1 MTATPDTPVRAGD
14 PADPGALAVV
24 DVQPAELSTQPEP
37 VRPGPAGSLLAMARN
52 GWRRL
57 TSMRTALVLLF
68 LLALASVPGSLLPQ
82 RPLNPIKVDNY
93 IAEHPG
99 LSRVLDAAGFFDVFA
114 APWFAA
120 IYLLLFISL
129 LGCVV
134 PRLRLHARAMFTS
147 PPVVPRRLE
156 RLPESGSYEAAGAPA
171 ELAAEAKS
179 RLRGWRTVTRHEPD
193 GVVTVAAERGYLRE
207 TGNLIFHAALV
218 VLLAGIAAGRL
229 WGYQGTVLVTEG
241 DAGICNAV
249 PLYDSFRPGRLVD
262 GSGLAPFCIDKLEDF
277 TATYDPDGTPSE
289 FRADITYTVGD
300 DGTAPRPYAL
310 KVNAPLRVDGVR
322 VYLVSHGFAPRFT
335 VRTPQGKVVSDVSAP
350 FLPQDGT
357 LLSEGAVKLLDEV
370 SPQLALYGLFAPAAV
385 DPGDGTIRSASPR
398 PLAPGVAIVVYRG
411 NLGLDS
417 GRPQSVYSIDQRQV
431 ERGVLKEVAT
441 AKLAPGGSTKL
452 DDGTTITFDGYR
464 EWATIQVNRD
474 PGQLSVLIA
483 AAAVVLGLLLSLAVR
498 RRRVFLRITPL
509 RPPSTGA
516 SGSGD
521 EPPAV
526 DDEATGTLT
535 GRSVVAVGGLART
548 DAGGFGSEFARVI
561 ERLRDPAAG
570 RKD

>member
-1 MTATPDTPVRAGD
+1 VTATPATPVRPDGA
-14 PADPGALAVV
+14 ADPGALAVA

-37 VRPGPAGSLLAMARN
+37 VRPGPAGSMLALARN

-82 RPLNPIKVDNY
+82 RPLNPIKVDDY
-93 IAEHPG
+93 IADHPQ

-129 LGCVV
+129 LGCVL
-134 PRLRLHARAMFTS
+134 PRLRLHARAMLS
-147 PPVVPRRLE
+147 PPPVVPRRLE
-156 RLPESGSYEAAGAPA
+156 RLPESGSYEADGPPEAV
-171 ELAAEAKS
+171 AAEATR
-179 RLRGWRTVTRHEPD
+179 RLRGWRTVTRPEPD
-193 GVVTVAAERGYLRE
+193 GAVTVAAERGYLRE
-207 TGNLIFHAALV
+207 TGNLLFHAALV

-262 GSGLAPFCIDKLEDF
+262 GSGLAPFCIDRLDDF
-277 TATYDPDGTPSE
+277 TATYDPDGTPAE

-300 DGTAPRPYAL
+300 DGEPRRYPL
-310 KVNAPLRVDGVR
+310 KVNEPLRVDGVR
-322 VYLVSHGFAPRFT
+322 VYLVSHGFSPRFT
-335 VRTPQGKVVSDVSAP
+335 VRAPDGKVAVDVAAP

-370 SPQLALYGLFAPAAV
+370 RPQLALYGFFAPTAAAR
-385 DPGDGTIRSASPR
+385 GDGTIRSASSQ
-398 PLAPGVAIVVYRG
+398 PLAPGVAVVVYRG
-411 NLGLDS
+411 DLGLDS

-431 ERGVLKEVAT
+431 DSGALREVAT
-441 AKLAPGGSTKL
+441 ATLTPGRSTKL

-474 PGQLSVLIA
+474 PGQLSVLFA
-483 AAAVVLGLLLSLAVR
+483 SAAVVLGLLLSLAVR
-498 RRRVFLRITPL
+498 RRRVFLRITPAPG
-509 RPPSTGA
+509 RSSGA
-516 SGSGD
+516 GSAGAD
-521 EPPAV
+521 PPAG
-526 DDEATGTLT
+526 DDGATGSPPA
-535 GRSVVAVGGLART
+535 RSVVAVGGLART
-548 DAGGFGSEFARVI
+548 DAGGFGSEFARVV
-561 ERLRDPAAG
+561 ERLRDPAQG

>member
-1 MTATPDTPVRAGD
+1 MTATPDTPVRPD
-14 PADPGALAVV
+14 DPGAVAVA

-37 VRPGPAGSLLAMARN
+37 VRPGPAGSMLATTRN

-82 RPLNPIKVDNY
+82 RPLNPIKVDSY
-93 IAEHPG
+93 IADHPQ
-99 LSRVLDAAGFFDVFA
+99 LARVLDAAGFFDVFA

-129 LGCVV
+129 LGCVL
-134 PRLRLHARAMFTS
+134 PRLRLHAKAMLS
-147 PPVVPRRLE
+147 PPPVAPRRLE
-156 RLPESGSYEAAGAPA
+156 RLPESVSYETVGTPEAV
-171 ELAAEAKS
+171 AAEATR
-179 RLRGWRTVTRHEPD
+179 RLRGWRSVTRPEPG

-207 TGNLIFHAALV
+207 TGNLLFHAALV

-262 GSGLAPFCIDKLEDF
+262 GSGLAPFCIDKLDDF
-277 TATYDPDGTPSE
+277 TATYEPDGTPSE
-289 FRADITYTVGD
+289 FRADITYTLGD
-300 DGTAPRPYAL
+300 DGAPQRYAL
-310 KVNAPLRVDGVR
+310 KVNEPLRVDGVR
-322 VYLVSHGFAPRFT
+322 IYLVSHGFSPRFT
-335 VRTPQGKVVSDVSAP
+335 VRSPDGKVAADVAAP

-370 SPQLALYGLFAPAAV
+370 RPQLALFGFFAPAAV
-385 DPGDGTIRSASPR
+385 SRGDGTIRSASSQ
-398 PLAPGVAIVVYRG
+398 PLAPGVAVVVYRG
-411 NLGLDS
+411 DLGLDS

-431 ERGVLKEVAT
+431 DSGALKEVGTAT
-441 AKLAPGGSTKL
+441 LAPGSSTKL

-474 PGQLSVLIA
+474 PGQLSVLLA

-498 RRRVFLRITPL
+498 RRRVFLRITPAV
-509 RPPSTGA
+509 SASSGA
-516 SGSGD
+516 DRSGD
-521 EPPAV
+521 GPGSVEDGAPETGPA
-526 DDEATGTLT
+526 
-535 GRSVVAVGGLART
+535 RSVVAVGGLART
-548 DAGGFGSEFARVI
+548 DAGGFGSEFARVV
-561 ERLRDPAAG
+561 ERLRDPAEG

>member
-1 MTATPDTPVRAGD
+1 VTATPDTPVRSTD
-14 PADPGALAVV
+14 PADPGALAIA

-37 VRPGPAGSLLAMARN
+37 VRPGPAGSLLALARN

-93 IAEHPG
+93 IADHPG

-120 IYLLLFISL
+120 IYLLLFVSL

-134 PRLRLHARAMFTS
+134 PRLRLHARAMLAP

-156 RLPESGSYEAAGAPA
+156 RLPAAGSYEATGEPA
-171 ELAAEAKS
+171 AVAAEARR
-179 RLRGWRTVTRHEPD
+179 RLRGWRTVTRQEPA

-207 TGNLIFHAALV
+207 TGNLVFHTALV

-241 DAGICNAV
+241 DAGICNTM

-262 GSGLAPFCIDKLEDF
+262 GSGLAPFCIDKLDDF
-277 TATYDPDGTPSE
+277 TATYDPDGTPAE

-300 DGTAPRPYAL
+300 DGTPQRYAL
-310 KVNAPLRVDGVR
+310 KVNEPLRVDGVR
-322 VYLVSHGFAPRFT
+322 VYLVSHGFSPRFT

-370 SPQLALYGLFAPAAV
+370 RPQLALYGLFAPAAI
-385 DPGDGTIRSASPR
+385 DPGDGTIRSASAQPV
-398 PLAPGVAIVVYRG
+398 APGVAIVVYRG

-417 GRPQSVYSIDQRQV
+417 GRPQSVYGIDQRQV
-431 ERGVLKEVAT
+431 DRGALKEVAT

-509 RPPSTGA
+509 GAASSGPP
-516 SGSGD
+516 GSGD
-521 EPPAV
+521 DPPTG
-526 DDEATGTLT
+526 DDGATGSPP

-548 DAGGFGSEFARVI
+548 DAGGFGSEFARVV

>member
-1 MTATPDTPVRAGD
+1 MTATPESPARPADD
-14 PADPGALAVV
+14 ADPGALAVA

-37 VRPGPAGSLLAMARN
+37 VRPGPAGSLLAAARN

-82 RPLNPIKVDNY
+82 RPLNPIKVDRY
-93 IAEHPG
+93 VADHPQ
-99 LSRVLDAAGFFDVFA
+99 LSKVLDAAGFFDVFA

-134 PRLRLHARAMFTS
+134 PRLRLHAQAMLS
-147 PPVVPRRLE
+147 PPPVVPRRLE
-156 RLPESGSYEAAGAPA
+156 RLPESGSYEAEGTPEAV
-171 ELAAEAKS
+171 AAEAAR
-179 RLRGWRTVTRHEPD
+179 RLRGWRTVTRTEPG

-207 TGNLIFHAALV
+207 TGNLLFHAALV

-241 DAGICNAV
+241 DPGFCNAV

-262 GSGLAPFCIDKLEDF
+262 GSGLAPFCIDKLDDF
-277 TATYDPDGTPSE
+277 TASYDPDGTPSE
-289 FRADITYTVGD
+289 FRADITYTVGE
-300 DGTAPRPYAL
+300 GGSPQQY
-310 KVNAPLRVDGVR
+310 PLRVNEPLRVEGVR
-322 VYLVSHGFAPRFT
+322 VYLVSHGFSPRFT
-335 VRTPQGKVVSDVSAP
+335 VRSPQGKVVADVAAP
-350 FLPQDGT
+350 FLPQDGA

-370 SPQLALYGLFAPAAV
+370 RPQLALYGQFAPTAV
-385 DPGDGTIRSASPR
+385 SSGDGSLRSASSQ
-398 PLAPGVAIVVYRG
+398 PLAPGVAVVVYRG
-411 NLGLDS
+411 DLGLDS

-431 ERGVLKEVAT
+431 DSGALKEVTTAT
-441 AKLAPGGSTKL
+441 LTPGKSTTL
-452 DDGTTITFDGYR
+452 DDGTTITFEGYR

-474 PGQLSVLIA
+474 PGQLSVLLA
-483 AAAVVLGLLLSLAVR
+483 SGAVVLGVLLSLAVR
-498 RRRVFLRITPL
+498 RRRVFLRITPAEAVS
-509 RPPSTGA
+509 RGPEQA
-516 SGSGD
+516 GD
-521 EPPAV
+521 DPPAV
-526 DDEATGTLT
+526 EDAAPGP
-535 GRSVVAVGGLART
+535 GPARSVVAVGGLART
-548 DAGGFGSEFARVI
+548 DAGGFNSEFAGVV